1 MCERER
7 KRETDRQIDR
17 RRGGGGE
24 RERDRQTVT
33 ETDRE
38 RQTERRTE
46 SESEID
52 KSTDDLSVWEYE
64 INFGLPP
71 PRVVRFHSVHPG
83 VAGLTDEV
91 PSKRRVS
98 SRKHGLSRTEHLVT
112 VTL

>member
-1 MCERER
+1 MTDRERYRKRVCVRERHRERET
-7 KRETDRQIDR
+7 ETK
-17 RRGGGGE
+17 
-24 RERDRQTVT
+24 
-33 ETDRE
+33 TDRE